1 MAQESGVVRTACR
14 KQGTWTR
21 AGSVQRQMGS
31 SIVEAPLG
39 VLLWLFWLTE
49 CQVSSLVALW
59 GDGQEGQQKEFGGG
73 CCSGS
78 KAQMAVVCGGFC
90 TQGTT

>member
-1 MAQESGVVRTACR
+1 MD
-14 KQGTWTR
+14 QG
-21 AGSVQRQMGS
+21 GSVQWQMGS

-49 CQVSSLVALW
+49 CQASSLVALW
-59 GDGQEGQQKEFGGG
+59 GDGEEGQQKELRGG

-78 KAQMAVVCGGFC
+78 KAQMAVI
-90 TQGTT
+90 